1 MGSAINTDSR
11 VTLMAK
17 TIDLVKTIMVLGLI
31 NHSHMSES
39 APDTRIIKY
48 TNGVMHKAAAISDG
62 IKIHSEVLIGKGFVK
77 VKTWMV
83 SYESYILQIKFEIYC
98 VTKRSW

>member
-1 MGSAINTDSR
+1 MTTDSN
-11 VTLMAK
+11 VTVMAK
-17 TIDLVKTIMVLGLI
+17 KIDLEKTIMVFGLT
-31 NHSHMSES
+31 SHVHISES
-39 APDTRIIKY
+39 PPDTRIIKY